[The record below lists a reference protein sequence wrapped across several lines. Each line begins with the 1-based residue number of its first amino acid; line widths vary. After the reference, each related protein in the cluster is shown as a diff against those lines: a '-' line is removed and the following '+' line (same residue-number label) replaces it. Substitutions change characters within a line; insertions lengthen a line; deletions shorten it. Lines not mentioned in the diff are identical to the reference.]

1 MNTRS
6 FHLIKKWRKGKG
18 ELNRMKIHDTQCE
31 DPRVIKERVKV
42 YFKDKFKEKV
52 ACGIKLGNIQ
62 LKSITQLENKK
73 LLEKFFKEE
82 VKVSLGVVAGRLVLV
97 VLLLLK
103 NDAKEGLSLTL
114 RLKSLQEKP

>member
-1 MNTRS
+1 M
-6 FHLIKKWRKGKG
+6 
-18 ELNRMKIHDTQCE
+18 
-31 DPRVIKERVKV
+31 